1 MRLVDRL
8 LRNLGRDMLLGGR
21 LLSARTRNLA
31 VQFFVDVRS
40 LLDLAHAM
48 YVKRSGLVKADA
60 EALLPVVFSLA
71 AFQDKLAGGS
81 NLERDNT
88 ASCRRWVFSTA
99 DFLRLLPEPLYDHE
113 RNKINDRAAG
123 EAYSK
128 YRAAN
133 PDGCFR
139 DWLLIEYPRLDA
151 LLPASA
157 TEPTDY
163 ALRLV
168 EKTNRLVFQ
177 KGVQPQAAQ
186 LTGDHWLQALR
197 AHGILVPLLSCTED
211 LNENGEALATTTG
224 SSSLLEWCAWRD
236 FERAAVEGAFELS
249 AELVDQLERYWPL
262 ARLQAPTTTPSSIS
276 VREVINALYRI
287 QPFSAHPT
295 RGHPRAPLSGD
306 PSVASSSPRPA
317 ASTTSSRPAAAKP
330 MASTSSASTFSTR
343 PAATAAPTCT
353 TIPTA
358 PAVSSITSSASS
370 SDFSWLEVANAVN
383 NEIKHVRLTV
393 QGIQQDLTKQLGA
406 LSVRNTSLRIFFTE
420 QECHYWSFVPCCDV
434 LPAKDRLEFSR
445 CIRRFLDKD
454 ENLLVT
460 GGKVNSEDPLI
471 QQYVQ
476 LKRACV
482 SPQCEAAVA
491 SVLRGTTAWG
501 VGESA
506 KAAVQRTSEQFKQRL
521 HSQLRSQIEN
531 GFGTANLPNVSKNLA
546 ELCCDRVADV
556 LLYKAL
562 YPTKLHL
569 REKNPVE
576 EMGVDLLMLLDST
589 LHESRRLIQSYC
601 AALEPGEHLQCA
613 RRLPAPLPEIAN
625 GRPLS
630 DFSEAQQVDPVG
642 ALENLRA
649 CPADSRFA
657 RAATL
662 IESALGS
669 GRSVVPNAAWLAQYV
684 CKLAAEMYAPK
695 RNATE
700 RTSKEHSQLDE
711 RAADACSKRCS
722 ILLELRLD
730 AKAEV
735 LSKQL
740 LSHPPIPQVPYPVLC
755 KHEPDLVEQAEFAAE
770 RFYCGV
776 LPSALKGRVL
786 FESTDPNE
794 QEEGYQ
800 RLCRAHTEL
809 YGMLVRLRGVLDH
822 AYLRAMITC
831 VCSVAGVACKDA
843 GFPCP
848 QPERAADLTVE
859 VLFGQMMHDAGV
871 EQTNRSS
878 VRDLLMDEENGQLV
892 WKGKWKE
899 FGDFLRGHQEFY
911 GKLRRVCDRYKHENL
926 DLPEED
932 SLHRWFHQ
940 DPPPPVDDALLVA
953 VVPPVEKKTKKD
965 LAVLER
971 EQLHKAKWISGCALM
986 QQAIEA
992 VREFLQIVHEHYEK
1006 SLYTY
1011 SFSEPDFSYP
1021 GFGVVIHRSSVN
1033 PS

>member
-1 MRLVDRL
+1 LQDFGGEERRGKAKQKEEERTGQHAITNRGGKTSLLDLDDVCRAFAKLLRYSPPNSDFVASATKEIRRLRNLQWDHSPLEKRALLLVLNSIERTHAQQPQPLADPLTLPFNDAAFGPTLSVRWEVLMRLVDRL

-113 RNKINDRAAG
+113 RNKVNDRAAG

-186 LTGDHWLQALR
+186 LTGDQWLQALR

-262 ARLQAPTTTPSSIS
+262 ARLQAPTATPSSIS
-276 VREVINALYRI
+276 VREVINALYRV

-295 RGHPRAPLSGD
+295 GSHPRAPLAGD
-306 PSVASSSPRPA
+306 PSAATSSPRPA

-454 ENLLVT
+454 EKLLVT
-460 GGKVNSEDPLI
+460 GSKVNSEDPLI

-589 LHESRRLIQSYC
+589 LHESRRLIQVSLC
-601 AALEPGEHLQCA
+601 
-613 RRLPAPLPEIAN
+613 
-625 GRPLS
+625 LS
-630 DFSEAQQVDPVG
+630 
-642 ALENLRA
+642 
-649 CPADSRFA
+649 
-657 RAATL
+657 
-662 IESALGS
+662 
-669 GRSVVPNAAWLAQYV
+669 
-684 CKLAAEMYAPK
+684 
-695 RNATE
+695 
-700 RTSKEHSQLDE
+700 
-711 RAADACSKRCS
+711 
-722 ILLELRLD
+722 
-730 AKAEV
+730 
-735 LSKQL
+735 
-740 LSHPPIPQVPYPVLC
+740 
-755 KHEPDLVEQAEFAAE
+755 
-770 RFYCGV
+770 
-776 LPSALKGRVL
+776 
-786 FESTDPNE
+786 
-794 QEEGYQ
+794 
-800 RLCRAHTEL
+800 
-809 YGMLVRLRGVLDH
+809 
-822 AYLRAMITC
+822 
-831 VCSVAGVACKDA
+831 
-843 GFPCP
+843 
-848 QPERAADLTVE
+848 
-859 VLFGQMMHDAGV
+859 
-871 EQTNRSS
+871 SS
-878 VRDLLMDEENGQLV
+878 DLLICTSV
-892 WKGKWKE
+892 IS
-899 FGDFLRGHQEFY
+899 
-911 GKLRRVCDRYKHENL
+911 CAI
-926 DLPEED
+926 P
-932 SLHRWFHQ
+932 SL
-940 DPPPPVDDALLVA
+940 
-953 VVPPVEKKTKKD
+953 
-965 LAVLER
+965 LAHCV
-971 EQLHKAKWISGCALM
+971 
-986 QQAIEA
+986 
-992 VREFLQIVHEHYEK
+992 
-1006 SLYTY
+1006 
-1011 SFSEPDFSYP
+1011 
-1021 GFGVVIHRSSVN
+1021 
-1033 PS
+1033 